1 MDSVQKIVE
10 RVMKDELHT
19 SWSKQH
25 SKSFLTHLFSG
36 LSADYVL
43 NSDWEIGFYDPE
55 SSKITVFVVMK
66 NGKIAIKPADDV
78 FKKPD
83 ATVEKLKLEEVKLS
97 FEEAVIIAKEEF
109 PKQFHKEIMGDGFL
123 VVQTFQNDTIWNF
136 TFITKSLKF
145 VNVKINS
152 KDGKINSAE
161 SFSVLDQGNKK

>member
-1 MDSVQKIVE
+1 MDSVQKVIE
-10 RVMKDELHT
+10 RVTNDGLYT
-19 SWSKQH
+19 SWNKQH
-25 SKSFLTHLFSG
+25 GKSFLTHLFSG
-36 LSADYVL
+36 LSANYIL

-55 SSKITVFVVMK
+55 SSKITVLVLMK

-83 ATVEKLKLEEVKLS
+83 AAVEKLKQEEVKLS
-97 FEEAVIIAKEEF
+97 FEEAVTIAKEEF
-109 PKQFHKEIMGDGFL
+109 PKQFPKEIMGDGFL
-123 VVQTFQNDTIWNF
+123 VMQTFQNDTIWNF

-161 SFSVLDQGNKK
+161 SFSVLDKGK